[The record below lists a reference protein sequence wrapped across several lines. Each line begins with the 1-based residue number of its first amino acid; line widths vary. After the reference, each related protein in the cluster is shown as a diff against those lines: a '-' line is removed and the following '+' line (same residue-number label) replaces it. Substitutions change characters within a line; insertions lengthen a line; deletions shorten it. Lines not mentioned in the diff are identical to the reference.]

1 MYKGIDMKKQ
11 RLLIIGAGAMARE
24 AYQYATES
32 LLNFEFAGF
41 LDSRSS
47 VLTDF
52 SGYPPVLSS
61 VEDYN
66 LSTDDVFLCAI
77 GDPVHRRHYV
87 EAILSRGGRFIS
99 IIHPQAYI
107 GRNVSIGQ
115 GCIIAPSVVLTCD
128 VTIGNHV
135 IINVQSSVS
144 HDCIMGDYVTIS
156 PGCHLAGG
164 CQVDEGTFLGCH
176 SALIP
181 RTHLA
186 SGIFVAAGAVVVE
199 SEPRLNVRLMG
210 IPAIIK

>member
-1 MYKGIDMKKQ
+1 MVMKNK

-32 LLNFEFAGF
+32 LLDFEFGGF

-47 VLTDF
+47 ALAGFV
-52 SGYPPVLSS
+52 GYPPILSS

-66 LSTDDVFLCAI
+66 LSKDDVFLSAI
-77 GDPVHRRHYV
+77 GDPVQRRHYV
-87 EAILSRGGRFIS
+87 EAISSRGGRFIS
-99 IIHPQAYI
+99 IIHPRAYI

-115 GCIIAPSVVLTCD
+115 GCIIAPSVAVTCD
-128 VTIGNHV
+128 VTLGNHV

-144 HDCIMGDYVTIS
+144 HDCTLGDYVTVS

-164 CQVDEGTFLGCH
+164 CQLDEGTFLGCH

-186 SGIFVAAGAVVVE
+186 PGIFVAAGAVVVE
-199 SEPRLNVRLMG
+199 SEQRPNIRLMG
-210 IPAIIK
+210 IPAKMK